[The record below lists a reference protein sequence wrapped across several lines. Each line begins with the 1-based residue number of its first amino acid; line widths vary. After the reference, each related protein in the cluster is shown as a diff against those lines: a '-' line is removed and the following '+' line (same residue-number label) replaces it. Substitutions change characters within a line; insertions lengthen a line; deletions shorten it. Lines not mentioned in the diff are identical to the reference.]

1 MHAPAGTLAVF
12 SLFATLFVLGFSAS
26 VAHGQAE
33 VSPPPSPPSVPA
45 GGVAGAPQACAVAG
59 IKHVVAGVAGFSVS
73 ADDSKVLFNRPL
85 NGVTQVFLLDRQSGT
100 QRCLTCEATGG
111 IPAASLH
118 KGSPSFLPDDKHF
131 LLQVEMA
138 HHPFEGKMGAPGTG
152 WFNDVWLG
160 AIDNDRWTNLTHYPS
175 GPKDR
180 YGALSPEA
188 SPDGE
193 RVAWAELYG
202 GGSAEARSK
211 SEPRD
216 RLLTA
221 PWGEWRIQVANLEMP
236 GEGEGDAKGDGEPEL
251 GERET
256 VTLPH
261 ATWYETQGWSRD
273 GHSLI
278 FASDSGKNTP
288 QAMDLWMHDF
298 LDGRNTNLTNSEDHG
313 EEFGDI
319 APSGKLI
326 AFMSSEC
333 CNYRPDQSK
342 ERMRSELY
350 LTPLD
355 RKWTARLTHYNE
367 PGSADATAATA
378 AGGSVVSKLRW
389 SHDGSKIYFERPFYG
404 AGGKAMGGYVEEL
417 TFAGACGGAV
427 D

>member
-1 MHAPAGTLAVF
+1 MHASARTLAVF
-12 SLFATLFVLGFSAS
+12 SLVAALIAPSFSAGQRQTN
-26 VAHGQAE
+26 VATAT
-33 VSPPPSPPSVPA
+33 A
-45 GGVAGAPQACAVAG
+45 LAPQACAVAA
-59 IKHVVAGVAGFSVS
+59 IKHVVSGVAGFSVS

-85 NGVTQVFLLDRQSGT
+85 NGVTQVFLLDRKTGT

-111 IPAASLH
+111 MPAAGLH
-118 KGSPSFLPDDKHF
+118 KGFPSFLPDDKHF

-138 HHPFEGKMGAPGTG
+138 HHAFEGKMGAPGTG

-160 AIDNDRWTNLTHYPS
+160 AIDSDRWANLTHYPS

-180 YGALSPEA
+180 YGALIPEA

-216 RLLTA
+216 RLLSA
-221 PWGEWRIQVANLEMP
+221 PWGEWRIQVANLELP
-236 GEGEGDAKGDGEPEL
+236 GEGEADAKSGGGDEKGDPGL

-273 GHSLI
+273 GHFLI
-278 FASDSGKNTP
+278 FASDAGKNTP
-288 QAMDLWMHDF
+288 QATDLWMHNF
-298 LDGRNTNLTNSEDHG
+298 LDGKNTNLTNSDDHW

-333 CNYRPDQSK
+333 CDYRPDQPK

-355 RKWTARLTHYNE
+355 RKWTVRLTHYNE
-367 PGSADATAATA
+367 PGSADAA
-378 AGGSVVSKLRW
+378 AGAAQGGSTVSKLRW
-389 SHDGSKIYFERPFYG
+389 SNDGSKIYFERPFYG

-417 TFAGACGGAV
+417 MFAGACGGAV